1 MVRQKNSE
9 PRTPANWQ
17 WAPQNHFLFSIHSN
31 YKLLEVAFQFG
42 NRPLVTKHQL
52 LSGICC
58 AHLGTRR
65 ERLPPLCNS
74 DSIAPDFI
82 SKPFHDF
89 FRSEGLPSSSGKAL
103 TVNSHRAAKT
113 GATLILH
120 LFLTSDLRQF
130 LRTWCYMLGF
140 FFLLYSDMS
149 SLS

>member
-1 MVRQKNSE
+1 M
-9 PRTPANWQ
+9 
-17 WAPQNHFLFSIHSN
+17 
-31 YKLLEVAFQFG
+31 AFQFG
-42 NRPLVTKHQL
+42 NRPFVTKHQL

-74 DSIAPDFI
+74 DSIATDFI

-89 FRSEGLPSSSGKAL
+89 FRSEGLPSSSGKEL
-103 TVNSHRAAKT
+103 TVNSPRGAKT

-120 LFLTSDLRQF
+120 LFLTSDTLQF

-140 FFLLYSDMS
+140 FFSSVFRHVFTLLNSITWHQEACREKI
-149 SLS
+149 L